1 MARGNKAIRNNG
13 VALIGHDVAGQY
25 AFGGSDRLPLK
36 LGSPALWSLL
46 FCFSGLLSI
55 AAQGDESYPPAV
67 RQAYPNNLYW
77 GDTHVHTY
85 LSSDAYPMGT
95 RITLDEAYRFAS
107 GEKIHSEG
115 QYAQLSV
122 PLDFMM
128 VADHAEN
135 MGVFPKIAAGDPAL
149 LKTDAGKR
157 VLAALKQLPS
167 VGEALASPTEAKYQ
181 TASDK
186 LLGGKALKNTRFS
199 LSEDFKKHTW
209 HDVIDSAERH
219 NNPGHFTTFAGYEYS
234 SANLHRNVLFVGGP
248 NHTQQ
253 IIPFSAFDSDNPEDL
268 WSFLEK
274 YRKTTGSDVISI
286 PHNSNLSRGNMFKT
300 TTFNG
305 GKITTQYA
313 KTRASI
319 EPVMEV
325 TQIKGDSEAH
335 PSISPEDDFSGH
347 EKAWW
352 DMMMKFSKGKDGIQ
366 ETDQAKQS
374 FARSAL
380 KSGLALEAQLGANP
394 FKFGMLGSTD
404 SHTGLATATE
414 SNFWGK
420 MAMDRPNPYRANRS
434 AIYSAAGYA
443 AVWASENTREAI
455 FAAFKRREVYA
466 TTGPRIRLRFF
477 GGWDFQPDDILQPDI
492 AEVGYRKGV
501 PMGGDLLPSE
511 GAAPTFLVSAV
522 KDPLGANLDRIQ
534 IVKGWLDTAGQLH
547 EKIYDVDWSGD
558 RALGEDGSLPVV
570 GSSVDVDSATY
581 LNSIG
586 SHTLAALWSDPSFK
600 PSEPAFYYLRVI
612 QIPTPRWTTYDASFY
627 QLPVAPKPQVIQERA
642 YSSPIWYTP

>member
-1 MARGNKAIRNNG
+1 
-13 VALIGHDVAGQY
+13 L
-25 AFGGSDRLPLK
+25 
-36 LGSPALWSLL
+36 LGLN
-46 FCFSGLLSI
+46 GLLSI
-55 AAQGDESYPPAV
+55 VTHADEAYSPAL
-67 RQAYPNNLYW
+67 RHAYPSNLYW
-77 GDTHVHTY
+77 GDTHVHTQ

-95 RITLDEAYRFAS
+95 RITADEAYRFAK

-115 QYAQLSV
+115 QDAQLSV

-128 VADHAEN
+128 VSDHAEN
-135 MGVFPKIAAGDPAL
+135 MGVFPAIVAGDPAL

-157 VLAALKQLPS
+157 VLSALKQLPL
-167 VGEALASPTEAKYQ
+167 VAKALASPTEAEFQ
-181 TASDK
+181 TANDTLQGAK
-186 LLGGKALKNTRFS
+186 GLKSTHFT

-209 HDVIDSAERH
+209 HSVIDAAEVH
-219 NNPGHFTTFAGYEYS
+219 NEPGHFTTFAGYEYS
-234 SANLHRNVLFVGGP
+234 SAMLHRNVLFLGGP
-248 NHTQQ
+248 DHTQQ
-253 IIPFSAFDSDNPEDL
+253 IIPFSADDSDNPEDL
-268 WSFLEK
+268 WAFLEN

-305 GKITTQYA
+305 GPITTRYA

-335 PSISPEDDFSGH
+335 PSISPDDDFAGH

-352 DMMMKFSKGKDGIQ
+352 DMMTTFSKGKTNTS
-366 ETDQAKQS
+366 EADQATQA
-374 FARSAL
+374 FARGAL
-380 KSGLALEAQLGANP
+380 KTGLALQVQLGVNP
-394 FKFGMLGSTD
+394 FKFGMIGSTD

-443 AVWASENTREAI
+443 AVWATENTREAI

-477 GGWDFQPDDILQPDI
+477 AGWEFQPNDLLQPDI

-501 PMGGDLLPSE
+501 PMGGDLVTPDAGTAPS
-511 GAAPTFLVSAV
+511 FLVSAA

-534 IVKGWLDTAGQLH
+534 IIKGWLDAAGQLH

-558 RALGEDGSLPVV
+558 RVLGADGSLPAV
-570 GSSVDVDSATY
+570 GSSVDVESASY

-586 SHTLAALWSDPSFK
+586 NHKLGAMWTDPTFKSD
-600 PSEPAFYYLRVI
+600 EPAFYYVRAI
-612 QIPTPRWTTYDASFY
+612 EIPTPRWTTYDAKFY
-627 QLPVAPKPQVIQERA
+627 QLPNAPLPQVIQERA